1 MKVRFS
7 IAPLALLASVS
18 FPSLAQSSYTLPAQ
32 SLNQLTLSGI
42 STEVDMDGGSK
53 QNAFDG
59 GGALAELRL
68 QWQNDWYVGLSGRFS
83 ETRYNDVDL
92 LTDELTASIGTHHF
106 LNAKTRLFS
115 ELLLQRLTMETDS
128 GKARV
133 EDQEI
138 GPGIKLG
145 IEHQTQ
151 TQLTFYASARYSHLT
166 REISYWRTELGAF
179 YMFNPRTA
187 MGLSYQRDTASE
199 TEYQQ
204 DSYLLNIRFWF

>member
-115 ELLLQRLTMETDS
+115 EKMVSSDTCGEL
-128 GKARV
+128 
-133 EDQEI
+133 I
-138 GPGIKLG
+138 G
-145 IEHQTQ
+145 
-151 TQLTFYASARYSHLT
+151 
-166 REISYWRTELGAF
+166 
-179 YMFNPRTA
+179 
-187 MGLSYQRDTASE
+187 
-199 TEYQQ
+199 
-204 DSYLLNIRFWF
+204 